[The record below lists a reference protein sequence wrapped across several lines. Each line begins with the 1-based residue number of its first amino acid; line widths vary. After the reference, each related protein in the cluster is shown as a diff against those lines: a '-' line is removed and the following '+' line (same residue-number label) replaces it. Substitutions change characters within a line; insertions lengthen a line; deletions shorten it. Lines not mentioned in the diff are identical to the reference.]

1 MKRHSLDSMYQM
13 YVNDVYR
20 YLLSLCRDRH
30 TAEDLVQET
39 FYRAYLYLEH
49 CKDDKIKPWLFRVAY
64 NAFIDSYRKEKR
76 SVPAQPEFFHGLADG
91 RTPEQQWLQQEL
103 WESIGTAIAGLPANQ
118 QQAILLYDF
127 HGFTYQEAAGI
138 MGVRLSHFKIL
149 LFRARQCVRERKER
163 TERE

>member
-1 MKRHSLDSMYQM
+1 MKRHSLDSLYQM
-13 YVNDVYR
+13 YVKDVYR

-39 FYRAYLYLEH
+39 FYRAYLYLEP
-49 CKDDKIKPWLFRVAY
+49 CKDNKIKPWLFRVAY

-91 RTPEQQWLQQEL
+91 QTPEQQWLQQEL

-127 HGFTYQEAAGI
+127 HGFTYQEAADI
-138 MGVRLSHFKIL
+138 MGIRLSYFKIL
-149 LFRARQCVRERKER
+149 LFRARQCVRQQKER
-163 TERE
+163 TGRE